1 MKTMLAI
8 LVLAFFLSTSAYAD
22 KAEIAIV
29 WSGSNVVLHS
39 CDEMGCTFACD
50 TAFMATAYAHKDTA
64 LSLQLIIDDEDTL
77 TLASYVLPAASLT
90 TRIWNSGCF
99 CIPEGSDFSMVWV
112 LESTKNGRIIDAE
125 EAYSGTCI
133 P

>member
-8 LVLAFFLSTSAYAD
+8 LALTLFLSTNAYAD

-29 WSGSNVVLHS
+29 WSGGDVTLHS

-50 TAFMATAYAHKDTA
+50 TAFMATAYAHKDNA
-64 LSLQLIIDDEDTL
+64 LSLQLIIDEEDAITL
-77 TLASYVLPAASLT
+77 TSYVLPESSLS

-99 CIPEGSDFSMVWV
+99 CIPESSDFSMVWV
-112 LESTKNGRIIDAE
+112 LENTKTGRIIDAE